1 MAANTRRVGII
12 AGAFNPVTRAH
23 IALADAAR
31 AHVDEVVFTIPR
43 TFPHK
48 QFEGAGLEQR
58 IEMLSR
64 AANHRVA
71 ITEGGLY
78 IDMAREVRQSCGE
91 QCEMFV
97 ICGRDAADRMCT
109 WEYESPDALTRMFE
123 EFQLL
128 VANRQG
134 VYVPPAGLQSRVHS
148 LELPLDFDDVSS
160 SEVRRRIAA
169 REPWEHLV
177 PPSIVNLVWEVYEGR
192 A

>member
-1 MAANTRRVGII
+1 MNTRRVGII

-23 IALADAAR
+23 IALAEAAR
-31 AHVDEVVFTIPR
+31 AHVDEIVFTIPR
-43 TFPHK
+43 EFPHK
-48 QFEGAGLEQR
+48 EFAGADLHQR
-58 IEMLSR
+58 IEMLQL
-64 AANHRVA
+64 AAEHRVA

-78 IDMAREVRQSCGE
+78 IDMAREIRQSRGE
-91 QCEMFV
+91 HCDMFV
-97 ICGRDAADRMCT
+97 ICGRDAADRIVT
-109 WEYESPDALTRMFE
+109 WEYDSPDALRRMFE

-134 VYVPPAGLQSRVHS
+134 IYVPPEGLQSRVHS

-169 REPWEHLV
+169 GETWEHLV
-177 PPSIVNLVWEVYEGR
+177 PESIVSLVRQIYEGR